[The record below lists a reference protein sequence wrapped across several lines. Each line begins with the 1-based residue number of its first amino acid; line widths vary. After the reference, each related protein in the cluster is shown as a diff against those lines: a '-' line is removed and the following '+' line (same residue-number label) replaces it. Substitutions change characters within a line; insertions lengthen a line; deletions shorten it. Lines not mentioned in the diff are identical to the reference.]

1 MSLDL
6 IPVREHH
13 EDYTAAHNHVGAFEC
28 CTAHASADDVLA
40 LLAEVEQLRRVI
52 AEVESLTKDTDGND
66 VDGDAEI
73 PIGEIRRALAEAA
86 VR

>member
-28 CTAHASADDVLA
+28 CTAHPSADDVPA
-40 LLAEVEQLRRVI
+40 LLAEVERLRRV
-52 AEVESLTKDTDGND
+52 
-66 VDGDAEI
+66 VDGIREYADKQDEV
-73 PIGEIRRALAEAA
+73 GEAPWLGRDLRNMLDQAA
-86 VR
+86 SR